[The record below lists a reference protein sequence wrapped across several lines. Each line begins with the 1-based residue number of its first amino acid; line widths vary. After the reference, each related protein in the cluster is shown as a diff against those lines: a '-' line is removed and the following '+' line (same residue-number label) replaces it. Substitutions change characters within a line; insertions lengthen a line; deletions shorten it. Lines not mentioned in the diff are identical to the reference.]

1 MKTLVF
7 DLDGTLVDTIDDIAT
22 SMNQALVEFGYKPH
36 PLPKYREFIGEGVI
50 LLTKRAIGE
59 EVSLE
64 IVQAV
69 VDRYNEIYK
78 DNCMNLSKPYDGM
91 ISVLDTLIDKGYK
104 LAVISNKPD
113 FDTQRI
119 VKNYFGDR
127 FIYIAGSKKG
137 VERKPHPEA
146 MNIFMSEFNLKIE
159 DIIYIGDSQFDA
171 MFAENS
177 GCEYFLFEYGY
188 SAKDLIHK
196 FEPISFLDYSTD
208 LLKFL

>member
-7 DLDGTLVDTIDDIAT
+7 DLDGTLVDTIFDIGT
-22 SMNQALVEFGYKPH
+22 SMNKALDEFGYETH
-36 PLPKYREFIGEGVI
+36 PLSKYREFIGEGVI
-50 LLTKRAIGE
+50 VLTRRAIGKD
-59 EVSLE
+59 VSMD
-64 IVQAV
+64 IVQSV

-78 DNCMNLSKPYDGM
+78 DNCMILSKPFDDM
-91 ISVLDTLIDKGYK
+91 IEVLDTLISKGYK

-127 FIYIAGSKKG
+127 FSYIAGSKKN

-146 MNIFMSEFNLKIE
+146 MNIFMKEYNLKIE

-171 MFAENS
+171 LFAQNC
-177 GCEYFLFEYGY
+177 GCQYFLFEYGY
-188 SAKDLIHK
+188 SAKELIHK
-196 FEPISFLDYSTD
+196 FQPVSFLECAKD
-208 LLKFL
+208 LLKYF